1 MNLRTQL
8 QNLTGLGIVL
18 AGFTLYAVFFFQLT
32 VNGIILGS
40 IYALIA
46 LGYSM
51 VYGILKL
58 LNFAH
63 GDVYM
68 IGSFIGFGILTLLG
82 GALSPAIPV
91 VLLVLIMFVAAM
103 LGSGV
108 LGVAIERFAYRPLRN
123 APRIVPLISALGV
136 AFFLENSALLL
147 FGAQYRNY
155 DGYDLISYNGIH
167 IGGVTG
173 IFVSYLGVI
182 VISTAVVLMVA
193 LVCLVRFTRFGK
205 AMRAVSFD
213 REAAAMMGIDT
224 DRVIAKTFF
233 AGSALAGAAGVMFG
247 LLFSQIY
254 YLIGF
259 LAGLKGFTAPA
270 TGQIGVDS
278 WVSESGER
286 QQRYTG
292 PWGQVARVWDRLP
305 PAGKLALIT
314 PAILVPFIPFVSTGN
329 LFNYGIF
336 ILIYALLALGLNV
349 VVGFAGLLD
358 LGYVAFFGFGA
369 YTYAFLSGTH
379 SEKGHTY
386 THHWDAQYSIPV
398 CVAICALLG
407 LFLGSSSRR
416 LLGDY
421 LAIVTLFFG
430 QAFVV
435 FTNAADPFGL
445 TNGSGGLANVDPLR
459 VFGGHVTIHTTRGY
473 YWFLLGVVVLLLIVL
488 HFLSDSR
495 TGRACKS
502 SREDPL
508 AAELMGVPV
517 NRLKIM
523 AFSFGAGIAGLAG
536 SIFAAVQTGAFPQNF
551 GTAVLILIYAVVILG
566 GTGSLTG
573 MIVGAIVII
582 ASNQA
587 LDSTSPPNQAR
598 VLFYA
603 VLIAAVLLTMKTW
616 PKRIA
621 ALAGAA
627 AFGLVVREVVGAL
640 WTNGTKGQVTSG
652 GFLTDVI
659 EHWVL
664 IPENPHRVAVWGY
677 LLLIACIVVLV
688 QLKGWWRIMVLVPT
702 LTLTAFVWENLLI
715 VNPAVTRSVLFGVLL
730 IAVMSVRPEG
740 LFGQAKVE
748 VV

>member
-1 MNLRTQL
+1 MTSGPPEEAKPGTPAG
-8 QNLTGLGIVL
+8 TG
-18 AGFTLYAVFFFQLT
+18 
-32 VNGIILGS
+32 
-40 IYALIA
+40 
-46 LGYSM
+46 
-51 VYGILKL
+51 
-58 LNFAH
+58 
-63 GDVYM
+63 
-68 IGSFIGFGILTLLG
+68 
-82 GALSPAIPV
+82 
-91 VLLVLIMFVAAM
+91 
-103 LGSGV
+103 
-108 LGVAIERFAYRPLRN
+108 
-123 APRIVPLISALGV
+123 AP
-136 AFFLENSALLL
+136 
-147 FGAQYRNY
+147 
-155 DGYDLISYNGIH
+155 
-167 IGGVTG
+167 
-173 IFVSYLGVI
+173 
-182 VISTAVVLMVA
+182 
-193 LVCLVRFTRFGK
+193 
-205 AMRAVSFD
+205 
-213 REAAAMMGIDT
+213 
-224 DRVIAKTFF
+224 
-233 AGSALAGAAGVMFG
+233 
-247 LLFSQIY
+247 
-254 YLIGF
+254 
-259 LAGLKGFTAPA
+259 
-270 TGQIGVDS
+270 IGVDQ
-278 WVSESGER
+278 WVA
-286 QQRYTG
+286 QAD
-292 PWGQVARVWDRLP
+292 ARREDLPGLRGRIVRLWRMLP
-305 PAGKLALIT
+305 PAGKLALLT
-314 PAILVPFIPFVSTGN
+314 PAIVVPFLGISQGN

-369 YTYAFLSGTH
+369 YIYAFLSGTH

-386 THHWDAQYSIPV
+386 THHWDAQWSIPV
-398 CVAICALLG
+398 CVAICAVLG

-435 FTNAADPFGL
+435 FTNATDPYGI

-459 VFGGHVTIHTTRGY
+459 FFGGNVVIDTTRGY
-473 YWFLLGVVVLLLIVL
+473 YWFLLGVVALLLIVL
-488 HFLSDSR
+488 HFLSESR
-495 TGRACKS
+495 TGRAWKS

-566 GTGSLTG
+566 GSGSLAG

-582 ASNQA
+582 ASNQV
-587 LDSTSPPNQAR
+587 LDSTSSPTLQR
-598 VLFYA
+598 ILFYG

-616 PKRIA
+616 PKRFA
-621 ALAGAA
+621 ALAGAI
-627 AFGLVVREVVGAL
+627 AFGLVIREVVGAL
-640 WTNGTKGQVTSG
+640 WTNGTKGEVTSG

-677 LLLIACIVVLV
+677 LLLIACIVVLA

-715 VNPAVTRSVLFGVLL
+715 LNPAVTRSVLFGVLL
-730 IAVMSVRPEG
+730 IAVMTIRPEG